1 MLSLKLKLYLRA
13 NLSKPSID
21 FNWSDEDNNNFLNFL
36 NKNCDKECLQ
46 DIQTNLIIKQ
56 AFKEYF
62 ESIGYI
68 LFKFKENKINIKVLP
83 YKIEPKDSI
92 NLPSI
97 LKIME
102 NNENLIEYDYKGN
115 SNNISIPLELKT
127 EIYNFVN
134 SIENEEINKKE
145 LVIFAINQFFELNQ
159 NDIVIV
165 KKDQIFIKIL
175 DNTYNSTVSEHVKR
189 TGDNRY
195 NGIDEEELK
204 PLYDNFFSKQKKKE
218 LFLNVAKIVVKIYI
232 SDEAIDHIT
241 YEKKIFSYIK
251 FVISEQIKNSYN
263 LDNNVYIGLSG
274 YIFRKHFKDVF
285 GHIANLLLTEIVV
298 SNDHIIDFLKYYSK
312 GIIVINGKR
321 YKVPEIES
329 ENGVRWNVVSMLSIA
344 KIYIKTKIS
353 IKKANDEIEILNKS
367 IKTLYINNL
376 SPLDYHS
383 MLIKKQQ
390 KVEVQISDNKERL
403 ERLSDAL
410 NILKSNNLNILK
422 NENEDKKEKEIQN
435 TKEELQRL
443 MDEKREMKHNA
454 VDSNLIVKYKNI
466 RQKIDALAREVQ
478 ENEKKLTQKEE
489 AYLSIKY
496 ALIKA
501 LASKKILLE

>member
-13 NLSKPSID
+13 NLSKPSIG
-21 FNWSDEDNNNFLNFL
+21 FNWNDEDNSNFLNFL

-46 DIQTNLIIKQ
+46 DVQTNLIIKQ

-62 ESIGYI
+62 ESVGYI
-68 LFKFKENKINIKVLP
+68 LFKFKDNKINIKVLP
-83 YKIEPKDSI
+83 YKVEPKDSI
-92 NLPSI
+92 NLHSI
-97 LKIME
+97 LNIME
-102 NNENLIEYDYKGN
+102 NNDNLIEYDYKGN

-127 EIYNFVN
+127 KIYNFVT

-165 KKDQIFIKIL
+165 KKEQIFIKML
-175 DNTYNSTVSEHVKR
+175 DNKNSSVVPDNIKR

-204 PLYDNFFSKQKKKE
+204 PLYNNFFSKYNEKD
-218 LFLNVAKIVVKIYI
+218 LFLNVAKIVVNIYI

-263 LDNNVYIGLSG
+263 LDSDIYKGLSG

-285 GHIANLLLTEIVV
+285 GHIANLLLAEIVE

-312 GIIVINGKR
+312 GIIVVNGKR

-329 ENGVRWNVVSMLSIA
+329 ENGVSWNVVSMLSIA
-344 KIYIKTKIS
+344 KVYIKTKIS
-353 IKKANDEIEILNKS
+353 IKKATDEIEVLNKS

-376 SPLDYHS
+376 SPLDYHA
-383 MLIKKQQ
+383 MLIKKQN
-390 KVEVQISDNKERL
+390 KVEVQISDNKEKL
-403 ERLSDAL
+403 ERLSDTL
-410 NILKSNNLNILK
+410 NTLKRDNLNILK
-422 NENEDKKEKEIQN
+422 NENEDQKEKEIQN
-435 TKEELQRL
+435 IKEELQRL
-443 MDEKREMKHNA
+443 MDEKRDMKHNA
-454 VDSNLIVKYKNI
+454 VDMNLIIKYKNI
-466 RQKIDALAREVQ
+466 RQKIDTLTREIQ
-478 ENEKKLTQKEE
+478 ENEKKLLQKEE
-489 AYLSIKY
+489 TYLSIKY

-501 LASKKILLE
+501 LASKKIPLK

>member
-1 MLSLKLKLYLRA
+1 MLSLKLKLYLRT
-13 NLSKPSID
+13 NLGKPRID
-21 FNWSDEDNNNFLNFL
+21 FNWSEEDNSNFLNFL

-46 DIQTNLIIKQ
+46 EIQTNSIIKQ

-62 ESIGYI
+62 ESVGYI
-68 LFKFKENKINIKVLP
+68 LFKFKDNKIHIKVLP
-83 YKIEPKDSI
+83 YKVESKESI

-97 LKIME
+97 IKILVS
-102 NNENLIEYDYKGN
+102 NDNLIEYDYKGN
-115 SNNISIPLELKT
+115 KKNISIPLKLKT
-127 EIYNFVN
+127 KIYDFVN

-165 KKDQIFIKIL
+165 KQDQIFIKIL
-175 DNTYNSTVSEHVKR
+175 DNTDNSTVSNKVKR

-204 PLYDNFFSKQKKKE
+204 PIYNNFFSKQKKKE
-218 LFLNVAKIVVKIYI
+218 LFLKIAKTVVSIYI

-251 FVISEQIKNSYN
+251 FIISEQIKKSCKQ
-263 LDNNVYIGLSG
+263 DNEIYQGLSG

-285 GHIANLLLTEIVV
+285 GHIANLLLAEIVE
-298 SNDHIIDFLKYYSK
+298 SNDHVIDFLKYYSK
-312 GIIVINGKR
+312 GVIVINGKK
-321 YKVPEIES
+321 YKVPEIET

-353 IKKANDEIEILNKS
+353 IKKASDEIEELNKN

-390 KVEVQISDNKERL
+390 KIEVQISNNKERL
-403 ERLSDAL
+403 EKLSDTL
-410 NILKSNNLNILK
+410 NILKSDNLNILK
-422 NENEDKKEKEIQN
+422 NEDANKKEKEIQTIEN
-435 TKEELQRL
+435 ELQRL
-443 MDEKREMKHNA
+443 MDEKREIKHNA
-454 VDSNLIVKYKNI
+454 VDTNLVTKYKNI
-466 RQKIDALAREVQ
+466 RQKIDTLSREVQ
-478 ENEKKLTQKEE
+478 ENEKKLIQKEE